1 MIASFVFINYE
12 IFFYY
17 SSILNEYIKAVMELS
32 VEILELMAQ
41 GLHIKEKDEFSKYVM
56 DEESD
61 SVLRFNHYP
70 PRPHMQGLSNRCLTG
85 FGEHT
90 DPQLISI
97 LRSNNT
103 SGLEIALKDGSWVSV
118 PSDHTSFFVNVG
130 DSLQVISYLHSNLK
144 Y

>member
-41 GLHIKEKDEFSKYVM
+41 GLHIKEKEVFSKYVM

-70 PRPHMQGLSNRCLTG
+70 PRPQMQGLSNRCLTG

-130 DSLQVISYLHSNLK
+130 DSLQVINYLHSNLK